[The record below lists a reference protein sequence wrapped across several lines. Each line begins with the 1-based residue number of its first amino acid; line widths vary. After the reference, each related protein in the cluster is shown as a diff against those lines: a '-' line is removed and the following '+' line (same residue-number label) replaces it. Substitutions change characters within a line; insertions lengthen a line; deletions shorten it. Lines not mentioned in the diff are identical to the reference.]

1 MTLPPQIIESED
13 GSHTLISPVFNASYH
28 STKGAITESKVVFIN
43 AGLEYFKSTEDK
55 IAIFEMGFG
64 TGLNAFL
71 SCLWAVENQKELI
84 YHTIEAYPINV
95 ELAQKLN
102 YGSLGGNDSLFQCL
116 HTCPWETEQKIV
128 PNFSFNKHQG
138 FIENLE
144 TFCTYDVIYFDA
156 FAPDD
161 QPTLWE
167 ESMLKKMYNLL
178 NHNGILVS
186 YCAKGSFK
194 RTLKD
199 VGFRI
204 ENLPGPPGKREI
216 TRAIKGDK

>member
-1 MTLPPQIIESED
+1 L
-13 GSHTLISPVFNASYH
+13 
-28 STKGAITESKVVFIN
+28 
-43 AGLEYFKSTEDK
+43 
-55 IAIFEMGFG
+55 
-64 TGLNAFL
+64 
-71 SCLWAVENQKELI
+71 
-84 YHTIEAYPINV
+84 
-95 ELAQKLN
+95 
-102 YGSLGGNDSLFQCL
+102 
-116 HTCPWETEQKIV
+116 
-128 PNFSFNKHQG
+128 
-138 FIENLE
+138 IENLE

>member
-1 MTLPPQIIESED
+1 
-13 GSHTLISPVFNASYH
+13 
-28 STKGAITESKVVFIN
+28 
-43 AGLEYFKSTEDK
+43 
-55 IAIFEMGFG
+55 
-64 TGLNAFL
+64 
-71 SCLWAVENQKELI
+71 
-84 YHTIEAYPINV
+84 
-95 ELAQKLN
+95 
-102 YGSLGGNDSLFQCL
+102 LGGNDSLFQCL

-138 FIENLE
+138 LIENLE